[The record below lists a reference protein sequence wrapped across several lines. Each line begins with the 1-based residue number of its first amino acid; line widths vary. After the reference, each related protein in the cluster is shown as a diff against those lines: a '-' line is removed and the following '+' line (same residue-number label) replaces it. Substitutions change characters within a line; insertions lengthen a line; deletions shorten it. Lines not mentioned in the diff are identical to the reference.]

1 MIKSIFYFFIFL
13 FGGYMK
19 DFNYNDAF
27 IYKSLFK
34 YRFKNKVN
42 NKYRFKDDDFI
53 NYIYGNVSSKANK
66 KLNFI

>member
-1 MIKSIFYFFIFL
+1 
-13 FGGYMK
+13 MK

-27 IYKSLFK
+27 IRKSLLK
-34 YRFKNKVN
+34 YKFQNKVN

-53 NYIYGNVSSKANK
+53 KYLYGNVSSKANK

>member
-1 MIKSIFYFFIFL
+1 MT
-13 FGGYMK
+13 

-27 IYKSLFK
+27 IHKSLFK

-53 NYIYGNVSSKANK
+53 NYLYGNVSSKTNK

>member
-1 MIKSIFYFFIFL
+1 
-13 FGGYMK
+13 MK

-42 NKYRFKDDDFI
+42 SKYRFKDDDFI
-53 NYIYGNVSSKANK
+53 HYIYGNVSSKTNK
-66 KLNFI
+66 KLKFI